1 MSLLDQAIIDAKELR
16 ETALRSAE
24 QSILERYAPEVRKA
38 VEGMLNE
45 QEELGM
51 EMGAEEGEDSDV
63 EAPLAATEGEKLCPC
78 PDEGEDVEV
87 EIDFAELE
95 KKADEIEPMDAE
107 ELAVGLGAEEGA
119 VGAAG
124 EEEEEPFAL
133 QEDNE
138 EDLPPVPSE
147 EEEEEEED
155 EFELSEKLVIDLD
168 PVADGTGWFPPNPT
182 RRKYAAEMELAKQQA
197 DEAKEE
203 AEAAKDALENVTERN
218 TIYSR
223 TISSLKNKNTKN
235 SQTILTLKQK
245 NDKFSNAILNLEGKI
260 QELLLINSRLLYAN
274 RVLESISLNERQ
286 KKHLVE
292 AISKSRSP
300 EEAKTIF
307 ESLKNVVGSVSTQK
321 RQPKSLREAVQI
333 PFTKNTSKR
342 EHSMQ
347 DDIKSRMQKL
357 AGIQNNNI
365 IDN

>member
-45 QEELGM
+45 QED
-51 EMGAEEGEDSDV
+51 EGGV

-78 PDEGEDVEV
+78 PDEEEEVEV

-95 KKADEIEPMDAE
+95 KKVEGEPAAAE
-107 ELAVGLGAEEGA
+107 EMAMGMGAEEEPLGA
-119 VGAAG
+119 GAG
-124 EEEEEPFAL
+124 EGEEGELAL
-133 QEDNE
+133 QEAAE
-138 EDLPPVPSE
+138 EELPPVPDE
-147 EEEEEEED
+147 EEMVD
-155 EFELSEKLVIDLD
+155 EFELTEKLVIDLD
-168 PVADGTGWFPPNPT
+168 PAADSTGWFPPGPT
-182 RRKYAAEMELAKQQA
+182 RRKYAAEMELAKQKA

-203 AEAAKDALENVTERN
+203 AEALKDALENVTEQN
-218 TIYSR
+218 AAHSR

-235 SQTILTLKQK
+235 SETILALKQR

-260 QELLLINSRLLYAN
+260 KELLLINSRLLYVN
-274 RVLESISLNERQ
+274 RVMESVSLNERQ

-292 AISKSRSP
+292 AISKARSP

-307 ESLKNVVGSVSTQK
+307 ESLKSVVGSVSTQK
-321 RQPKSLREAVQI
+321 RQPKSLREAVQT